1 MNDKYN
7 MTGLVGGPLLVG
19 ARVPLNPAL
28 VTPNWAWPGS
38 RDPISKFCD
47 LITFEWKE
55 LSA

>member
-28 VTPNWAWPGS
+28 VTPNWTWPGS